1 LEASAVTTITESD
14 LQEIKD
20 ILIELKI
27 SQARMDEKL
36 DAINVT
42 LADVKK
48 QADKQDNRLWV
59 LISGMFL
66 FIAGALTKYAFFPN
80 P

>member
-1 LEASAVTTITESD
+1 MSTVTESD

-20 ILIELKI
+20 ILTELKI
-27 SQARMDEKL
+27 SQARIDEKL

-66 FIAGALTKYAFFPN
+66 ALVGVLTKFAFFPN

>member
-1 LEASAVTTITESD
+1 MATVTESD

-36 DAINVT
+36 DAMASNISD
-42 LADVKK
+42 LKK
-48 QADKQDNRLWV
+48 QTDKQDNRLWV

>member
-1 LEASAVTTITESD
+1 MATVTDSD
-14 LQEIKD
+14 LKEIKD
-20 ILIELKI
+20 ILTELKI

-42 LADVKK
+42 MADLKK

-66 FIAGALTKYAFFPN
+66 AIVGVATKFAFFPN

>member
-1 LEASAVTTITESD
+1 MFQLYVKVFTRISAWGLSD
-14 LQEIKD
+14 L
-20 ILIELKI
+20 
-27 SQARMDEKL
+27 
-36 DAINVT
+36 
-42 LADVKK
+42 KK
-48 QADKQDNRLWV
+48 QTDKQENRLWV